1 MENTDWKIPSW
12 DELFMRHAYLIA
24 TKSKDPHSKI
34 GAVIVKNNIILSEG
48 YNGIPRNVNDSILER
63 NDRPEKYYWYEH
75 AERNAIFNCAREGI
89 RIDTATLYCFA
100 TPCSDC
106 ARALIQSGIIEVVIH
121 EEWDLNIGFNK
132 NSIKW
137 AESIKR
143 TNDMFKESGI
153 KFRRISMNLNLKTMV
168 NGNIYTI

>member
-1 MENTDWKIPSW
+1 MKNVDWKIPSW

-48 YNGIPRNVNDSILER
+48 YNGIPRNVNDSISDR
-63 NDRPEKYYWYEH
+63 NERPEKYYWYEH
-75 AERNAIFNCAREGI
+75 AERNAIFNCAKEGI
-89 RIDTATLYCFA
+89 RVDGAILYCFA

-106 ARALIQSGIIEVVIH
+106 ARAIIQSGIIEVVIH

-132 NSIKW
+132 NSSKW
-137 AESIKR
+137 SESVKR
-143 TNDMFKESGI
+143 TNDMFIESGL
-153 KFRRISMNLNLKTMV
+153 KFRKIGMNLNLKTMV
-168 NGNIYTI
+168 NGIIYTI